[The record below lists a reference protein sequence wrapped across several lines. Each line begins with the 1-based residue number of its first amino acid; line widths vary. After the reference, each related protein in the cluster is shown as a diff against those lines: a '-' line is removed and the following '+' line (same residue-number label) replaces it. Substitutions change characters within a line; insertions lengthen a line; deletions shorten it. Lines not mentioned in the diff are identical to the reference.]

1 MTGGDRKELTPT
13 SGLQTPQRNLSL
25 VTDLMAESVLF
36 SGSTHISAIPR
47 PPLGRPLASLM
58 DVIVGFLLNLMPH
71 SLKCQ
76 HRIFWA
82 FPMLEP
88 VQVLT

>member
-1 MTGGDRKELTPT
+1 M
-13 SGLQTPQRNLSL
+13 
-25 VTDLMAESVLF
+25 TDLIAKSVLS
-36 SGSTHISAIPR
+36 SGSTHMSATLR
-47 PPLGRPLASLM
+47 PLSWGGPLASLM
-58 DVIVGFLLNLMPH
+58 GVTLGFLLNLMPH